1 MGLFKKSTLAF
12 YCSVRTSSL
21 NFSHKQPYVTII
33 VTVTII
39 TAIFPVYIL
48 LLYNSVIDCIIFYSI
63 NDEF

>member
-1 MGLFKKSTLAF
+1 MRLFKKSTLAF
-12 YCSVRTSSL
+12 YYSVRTSSL
-21 NFSHKQPYVTII
+21 NFSHKHVTII